1 MAQNQAIHESS
12 RIKLMLVS
20 LAIIMVGITFAVL
33 PVSAT
38 TVDSNVQNLVVTS
51 STTITLGPAQS
62 GYVIN
67 AYLTAVGTFRLTIR
81 AIDASGN
88 EFTLF
93 TTYVS
98 NAPFTM
104 PPLTNTIPGT
114 STIQVQ
120 ATPVGGSSA
129 TLDASLQ
136 HSTTTYP
143 LQLPGLA
150 LLVAGAALILTR
162 VYKVRVS
169 VSPSMPVQ

>member
-38 TVDSNVQNLVVTS
+38 TVDSNVQNLYVAS
-51 STTITLGPAQS
+51 STRITLGPAQN
-62 GYVIN
+62 GYVVI
-67 AYLTAVGTFRLTIR
+67 AQLTAVGTYHLIVRDT
-81 AIDASGN
+81 DASGN
-88 EFTLF
+88 DYSLVD
-93 TTYVS
+93 TYVS
-98 NAPFTM
+98 NGPSNIPA
-104 PPLTNTIPGT
+104 LTVTIPGT
-114 STIQVQ
+114 IQVIL
-120 ATPVGGSSA
+120 TPTTGGSTA
-129 TLDASLQ
+129 TLGASLQ

-150 LLVAGAALILTR
+150 LLVAGAAIILTR
-162 VYKVRVS
+162 VYRVRVS

>member
-20 LAIIMVGITFAVL
+20 IAIIMVGITFAVL

-38 TVDSNVQNLVVTS
+38 TTDVNYPNVVVTS
-51 STTITLGPAQS
+51 STTITLGPAQN
-62 GYVIN
+62 GYIVN
-67 AYLTAVGTFRLTIR
+67 AYLNPIGTYRLTVR
-81 AIDASGN
+81 DTDASGN
-88 EFTLF
+88 EYNLF

-98 NAPFTM
+98 NAPYTM
-104 PPLTNTIPGT
+104 PALTVTIPGT
-114 STIQVQ
+114 IQVLV
-120 ATPVGGSSA
+120 TPQGGSSA
-129 TLDASLQ
+129 TLDTSLQ

-143 LQLPGLA
+143 LQIPGLA

>member
-1 MAQNQAIHESS
+1 MAQNPALHEAS

-38 TVDSNVQNLVVTS
+38 TVDVNYPNVAVANG
-51 STTITLGPAQS
+51 ITLTLGSAQS
-62 GYVIN
+62 GYIVKASLNPI
-67 AYLTAVGTFRLTIR
+67 GTYRLTIR
-81 AIDASGN
+81 GSDAVGDQYALPLLSVTV
-88 EFTLF
+88 F
-93 TTYVS
+93 
-98 NAPFTM
+98 APY
-104 PPLTNTIPGT
+104 TIPDLTVPYPGP
-114 STIQVQ
+114 IQVQ
-120 ATPVGGSSA
+120 VTEQGGSSA
-129 TLDASLQ
+129 TLNTSLQ

-162 VYKVRVS
+162 VYRVKLS